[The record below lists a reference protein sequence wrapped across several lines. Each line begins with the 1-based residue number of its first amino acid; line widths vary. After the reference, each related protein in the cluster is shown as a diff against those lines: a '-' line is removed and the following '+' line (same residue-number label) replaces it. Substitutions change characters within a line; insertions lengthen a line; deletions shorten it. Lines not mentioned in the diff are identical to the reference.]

1 MTALDVQRPGNVVA
15 LNLALLG
22 VDDARR
28 LP

>member
-1 MTALDVQRPGNVVA
+1 MTALDVQRPGNVVV
-15 LNLALLG
+15 LNLGLLG

>member
-15 LNLALLG
+15 LNLGLLG